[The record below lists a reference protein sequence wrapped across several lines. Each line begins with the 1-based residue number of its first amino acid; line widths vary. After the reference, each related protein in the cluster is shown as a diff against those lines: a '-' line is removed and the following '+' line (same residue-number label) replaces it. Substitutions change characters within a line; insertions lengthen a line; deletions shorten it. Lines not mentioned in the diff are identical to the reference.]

1 VFKKLNKIYPQ
12 LKKRYRSLNIYKIS
26 ESIRGEKEAIEK
38 SLIFAYGSDKING
51 VKEEVLECSLV
62 TTS

>member
-1 VFKKLNKIYPQ
+1 ME
-12 LKKRYRSLNIYKIS
+12 KR
-26 ESIRGEKEAIEK
+26 
-38 SLIFAYGSDKING
+38 LIFAYGSDKING